1 MYVFLPAVKRCSND
15 ALSTIFGFSLTHDN
29 FEKDACP
36 VGSTVN
42 IHCPDTQLEGKYVRN
57 KRIVKD
63 EWDGGKFSQRRARKT
78 KLWNQVNQKIFSSN
92 FIF

>member
-1 MYVFLPAVKRCSND
+1 M
-15 ALSTIFGFSLTHDN
+15 
-29 FEKDACP
+29 
-36 VGSTVN
+36 GSTVN

>member
-1 MYVFLPAVKRCSND
+1 MVWGLSTFILDPARYVLYNCVFIFLPAVKRCSND

-29 FEKDACP
+29 FEKDAAP

-63 EWDGGKFSQRRARKT
+63 EWDGGMFCLT
-78 KLWNQVNQKIFSSN
+78 
-92 FIF
+92 

>member
-78 KLWNQVNQKIFSSN
+78 KLWNQVNQKFFSSN